1 MNAPLKIKKIIN
13 DILKEINDKREKI
26 KSFKQQYLFEP
37 KINGNNINSDTITL
51 KINSINSLFKE
62 FENIISLSLE
72 LISSFQEEM
81 DQIYLYTPLNKMK
94 DNNYSNKL
102 QMSNILYKT
111 YINGQINYNS
121 NSVDNFNNYTTYKTN
136 NSDLDELYYRK
147 KNYPSLKEKTLRT
160 LYNGDNGDYINY
172 LNRQNYTIPDNDL
185 DNKSFDVK
193 PKNHI
198 KKGLRTLIKEKQLCN
213 KSCNQLIK
221 SNKRE
226 KNSKN
231 DENIINKINSSE
243 KCKNYFSEKY
253 GKGSYLNFL
262 NKYKMGI
269 LNEKEIKNDYIIF
282 ANLLELKDEIKN
294 NMNNNQK
301 NNKDNKKSYKK
312 NNFIKS
318 SKSNEIN
325 KFMKSN
331 TPIGIRKNYLNK
343 KVNSVNR
350 NVSDKNRD
358 YLDKKD
364 INNRPKINTY
374 SKIEELIK
382 SFEDE

>member
-1 MNAPLKIKKIIN
+1 MNASPKIKKIIN
-13 DILKEINDKREKI
+13 DILIEINDKREKI
-26 KSFKQQYLFEP
+26 KSFKQQYLS
-37 KINGNNINSDTITL
+37 IQLNNGNNIESDKITL
-51 KINSINSLFKE
+51 KINSLNSLFKE

-72 LISSFQEEM
+72 LISSFQKEL
-81 DQIYLYTPLNKMK
+81 DQIYFNTHLNNNK

-102 QMSNILYKT
+102 QMNNNLYKT

-121 NSVDNFNNYTTYKTN
+121 NNVDNFNNYSTYYTN
-136 NSDLDELYYRK
+136 SGLDELYYRK

-185 DNKSFDVK
+185 DNKSFDAK
-193 PKNHI
+193 PKNQI
-198 KKGLRTLIKEKQLCN
+198 KKGLRTLIKEKQLGN

-221 SNKRE
+221 SNKKE

-231 DENIINKINSSE
+231 DENIIKKINSSE

-262 NKYKMGI
+262 NKYKMGL
-269 LNEKEIKNDYIIF
+269 LNEQEIENDYIIF

-318 SKSNEIN
+318 SKSNDIN

-331 TPIGIRKNYLNK
+331 TPIGIRKNLLNK

-350 NVSDKNRD
+350 NVNEKNRV

-382 SFEDE
+382 SFEDK

>member
-1 MNAPLKIKKIIN
+1 MNASPKIKKIIN
-13 DILKEINDKREKI
+13 DILIEINDKREKI
-26 KSFKQQYLFEP
+26 KSFKQQYLS
-37 KINGNNINSDTITL
+37 IQLNNGNNIESDKITL
-51 KINSINSLFKE
+51 KINSLNSLFKE

-72 LISSFQEEM
+72 LISSFQKEL
-81 DQIYLYTPLNKMK
+81 DQIYFNTHLNNNK

-102 QMSNILYKT
+102 QMNNNLYKT

-121 NSVDNFNNYTTYKTN
+121 NNVDNFNNYSTYYTN
-136 NSDLDELYYRK
+136 SGLDELYYRK

-185 DNKSFDVK
+185 DNKSFDAK
-193 PKNHI
+193 PKNQI
-198 KKGLRTLIKEKQLCN
+198 KKGLRTLIKEKQLGN

-221 SNKRE
+221 SNKKE

-231 DENIINKINSSE
+231 DENIIKKINSSE

-262 NKYKMGI
+262 KKYKMGL
-269 LNEKEIKNDYIIF
+269 LNEQEIENDYIIF

-318 SKSNEIN
+318 SKSNDIN

-331 TPIGIRKNYLNK
+331 TPIGIRKNLLNK

-350 NVSDKNRD
+350 NVNDKNRV

-382 SFEDE
+382 SFEDK

>member
-1 MNAPLKIKKIIN
+1 MNASPNIKKIIN
-13 DILKEINDKREKI
+13 DILIEINDKREKI
-26 KSFKQQYLFEP
+26 KSFKQQYLSVQ
-37 KINGNNINSDTITL
+37 KNNGNNNNSDTITL
-51 KINSINSLFKE
+51 KINSLNSLFKE

-72 LISSFQEEM
+72 LISSFQKEL
-81 DQIYLYTPLNKMK
+81 DQIYFNTHLNNNK

-102 QMSNILYKT
+102 QMNNNLYKT

-121 NSVDNFNNYTTYKTN
+121 NNVDNFNNYSTYYTN
-136 NSDLDELYYRK
+136 SGLDELYYRK

-185 DNKSFDVK
+185 DNKSFDLK
-193 PKNHI
+193 PKNQI
-198 KKGLRTLIKEKQLCN
+198 KKGLRTLIKEKQLGN

-221 SNKRE
+221 SNKKE

-231 DENIINKINSSE
+231 DENIIKKINSSE

-262 NKYKMGI
+262 NKYKMGL
-269 LNEKEIKNDYIIF
+269 LNEQEIENDYIIF

-294 NMNNNQK
+294 NMNNNQ
-301 NNKDNKKSYKK
+301 K

-331 TPIGIRKNYLNK
+331 TPIGIRKNLLNK

-350 NVSDKNRD
+350 NVNDKNRV

-382 SFEDE
+382 SFEDK

>member
-1 MNAPLKIKKIIN
+1 M
-13 DILKEINDKREKI
+13 
-26 KSFKQQYLFEP
+26 
-37 KINGNNINSDTITL
+37 
-51 KINSINSLFKE
+51 
-62 FENIISLSLE
+62 
-72 LISSFQEEM
+72 
-81 DQIYLYTPLNKMK
+81 
-94 DNNYSNKL
+94 
-102 QMSNILYKT
+102 
-111 YINGQINYNS
+111 
-121 NSVDNFNNYTTYKTN
+121 
-136 NSDLDELYYRK
+136 
-147 KNYPSLKEKTLRT
+147 
-160 LYNGDNGDYINY
+160 
-172 LNRQNYTIPDNDL
+172 
-185 DNKSFDVK
+185 
-193 PKNHI
+193 
-198 KKGLRTLIKEKQLCN
+198 IKEKQLGN

-221 SNKRE
+221 SNKKE

-231 DENIINKINSSE
+231 DENIIKKINSSE

-262 NKYKMGI
+262 NKYKMGL
-269 LNEKEIKNDYIIF
+269 LNEQEIENDYIIF

-318 SKSNEIN
+318 SKSNDIN

-331 TPIGIRKNYLNK
+331 TPIGIRKNLLNK

-350 NVSDKNRD
+350 NVNDKNRV

-382 SFEDE
+382 SFEDK